1 MRSQNRKSTMTAVN
15 NQKVW
20 LGQANGPEVELI
32 VSGNPL
38 YATYQTPQGYAAI
51 YDDNLGLYCYADL
64 QEGSYV
70 STGISVALPAP
81 ARLPPKLIE
90 SGEVRARKSERHAQ
104 LRARQSHTI
113 SPQEPPEP

>member
-15 NQKVW
+15 NQKAW

-51 YDDNLGLYCYADL
+51 YDDELGLYCYADL

-81 ARLPPKLIE
+81 AGLPPQLME

>member
-1 MRSQNRKSTMTAVN
+1 LFLEAKSMTAVN

-38 YATYQTPQGYAAI
+38 YATYKTPQGYAAI
-51 YDDNLGLYCYADL
+51 YDHQLGLYCYADL

-70 STGISVALPAP
+70 STGISVGLPAP
-81 ARLPPKLIE
+81 PGLSLQLME
-90 SGEVRARKSERHAQ
+90 SGEVRARKSQQHAQ
-104 LRARQSHTI
+104 SRARQSHPI

>member
-1 MRSQNRKSTMTAVN
+1 MTAVN

-20 LGQANGPEVELI
+20 LGQANGPDVELV

-38 YATYQTPQGYAAI
+38 YATYKTPQGYAAI
-51 YDDNLGLYCYADL
+51 YDHELGLYCYADL

-70 STGISVALPAP
+70 STAISVGLPAP
-81 ARLPPKLIE
+81 PGLPLQLME
-90 SGEVRARKSERHAQ
+90 SGEVRARKSEHHAQ
-104 LRARQSHTI
+104 LRAHQSHTI